1 MLIRGLNR
9 YEMHKVA
16 LFLSKMVEDG
26 KTIIVVDHEEDAF
39 KYFTHHI
46 ELTKQD
52 GWLLEK

>member
-1 MLIRGLNR
+1 
-9 YEMHKVA
+9 MHKVA